1 MRIAQV
7 NETSIFWLRVFEVAM
22 PITENSKYN
31 YRFNMVGTAEWRAQL
46 QALAS
51 HAGVKESEFVRQLV
65 EQAYAQRFGKKKP
78 GAPVAKYNSAE
89 GIAAKK
95 RKK

>member
-1 MRIAQV
+1 
-7 NETSIFWLRVFEVAM
+7 M
-22 PITENSKYN
+22 PITENSRYN

-51 HAGVKESEFVRQLV
+51 DTGVKESEFVRKLV

-78 GAPVAKYNSAE
+78 GAPVPKYNSAE

-95 RKK
+95 TRKK

>member
-1 MRIAQV
+1 
-7 NETSIFWLRVFEVAM
+7 M
-22 PITENSKYN
+22 PITENSRYN

-46 QALAS
+46 QALACDT
-51 HAGVKESEFVRQLV
+51 GVKESEFVRKLV

-78 GAPVAKYNSAE
+78 GAPVPKYNSAE

-95 RKK
+95 TRKK

>member
-1 MRIAQV
+1 
-7 NETSIFWLRVFEVAM
+7 M
-22 PITENSKYN
+22 PITENSKYKF
-31 YRFNMVGTAEWRAQL
+31 RFNMVGTAEWRAQL

-51 HAGVKESEFVRQLV
+51 AGGVKESEVVRQLV

-78 GAPVAKYNSAE
+78 GAPVPKYNSAE
-89 GIAAKK
+89 GIAAKAK